1 MCEEFLKKLGCLIQ
15 ELRLARNMDIKEF
28 AKKAKTNNKRV
39 ANIENAKVA
48 AKIYEIENIAKALDI
63 SALELLKRADDI

>member
-1 MCEEFLKKLGCLIQ
+1 MCEEFLRKLGCVIR
-15 ELRLARNMDIKEF
+15 ELRLAKNMDIKEF

-39 ANIENAKVA
+39 VNIENAKVA
-48 AKIYEIENIAKALDI
+48 AKIYKIENIAKVLDM